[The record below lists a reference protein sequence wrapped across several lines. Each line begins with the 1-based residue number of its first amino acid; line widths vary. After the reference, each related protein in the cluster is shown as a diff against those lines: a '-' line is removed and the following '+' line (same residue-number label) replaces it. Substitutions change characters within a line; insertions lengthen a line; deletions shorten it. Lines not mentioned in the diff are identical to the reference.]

1 MMPMDRVETTTKRRF
16 RQTGSHLI
24 TRFLLII
31 FVSVGIDA
39 GFDIY
44 TGLSNR
50 SALPR
55 ELSAAATAETHTAAL
70 NLERTFDGAR
80 QLLAGL
86 ANIPNIRDHDGTACA
101 ALKSIGRG
109 LPMYDYVSLR
119 RLDGSLE
126 CTSIESPL
134 NARADPWLLEQAI
147 ASGDFAIGF
156 YGRSLVSGTEVIRL
170 SQSVTESDGRVS
182 GTISAGLSLA
192 WLNATLA
199 EWSLPEGA
207 ALDFADMNGVLIA
220 RRPGPQEVGHEL
232 PEGLK
237 PALSSSDAGAITT
250 MGLDGTTRVY
260 GHTVMKL
267 GSVGGVFVAVGL
279 DRDAAIAAVDES
291 TWHDLQDSLVVLLA
305 AMVLS
310 WFVMRR
316 TVARPIQDLLA
327 TARRWQKGDWTARS
341 SVHSNVREFQALVT
355 NFNTMADAVAA
366 RVAELRQS
374 EGHLA
379 RAQRVAAIGSFE
391 VDFRTER
398 VVWSDETYR
407 IFGLTPDAGPVAA
420 NVIAPLVIPE
430 DREAFEKAH
439 ADARAGV
446 QNPLKEYRIRRPDGA
461 VRAIYREV
469 DAVLD
474 EGGRQIG
481 IIGVVKDVTD
491 LKETERQR
499 DEFERQLLHAQ
510 KIEAI
515 GTLAGGIAHDLNNAL
530 LPVIA
535 LSDLAKKHLPPED
548 RICQY
553 LEVIHESGIRAR
565 NLVRQILDFARK
577 SEPGR
582 HRVDL
587 NALTAMALTLVRST
601 LPAMITIHDRL
612 EPVPEILADET
623 QIHQI
628 LMNLITNAAQAIG
641 DRMGTI
647 AVELSSAASATG
659 AGSASVRLS
668 VIDSGCGMDA
678 ATQQRIFEPFF
689 TTKGIGEGTGL
700 GLSVVHGIVAA
711 HRGTISVESA
721 PGRGTRFDVV
731 FPAAEDEQNA
741 PQERAA

>member
-1 MMPMDRVETTTKRRF
+1 MMPAGRVETTTKRRA
-16 RQTGSHLI
+16 RPSSSRLL

-31 FVSVGIDA
+31 LVSIGIDA
-39 GFDIY
+39 GIDIY
-44 TGLSNR
+44 SGIARR
-50 SALPR
+50 SALPS
-55 ELSAAATAETHTAAL
+55 ELGAQATAEAHTAAI
-70 NLERTFDGAR
+70 NLERTFDGAH
-80 QLLAGL
+80 QLLSAL
-86 ANIPNIRDHDGTACA
+86 ANIPNIRDHDDAACA
-101 ALKSIGRG
+101 ALRGIGRS
-109 LPMYDYVSLR
+109 LPMYDYISLR
-119 RLDGSLE
+119 RLDGALE
-126 CTSIESPL
+126 CSSVESPL
-134 NARADPWLLEQAI
+134 NARADPRLLEQAI
-147 ASGDFAIGF
+147 ASGDFVIGF
-156 YGRSLVSGTEVIRL
+156 YGQSLVTGNRVIRL
-170 SQSVTESDGRVS
+170 SHPVVGSDGRVS

-192 WLNATLA
+192 WLNAMLA

-207 ALDFADMNGVLIA
+207 ALNFADMNGVLIA
-220 RRPGPQEVGHEL
+220 RRPDLQEVGHEL

-250 MGLDGTTRVY
+250 MGLDGTVRVY
-260 GHTVMKL
+260 GHTVMNL

-279 DRDAAIAAVDES
+279 DRDAAIAAVDEA
-291 TWHDLQDSLVVLLA
+291 TWHDLQDSWIVLLA
-305 AMVLS
+305 AGFLS
-310 WFVMRR
+310 WLVMRR
-316 TVARPIQDLLA
+316 TVERPIQDLLA
-327 TARRWQKGDWTARS
+327 TAGRWQKGDWTARP
-341 SVHSNVREFQALVT
+341 SVHSNVREFQALAT
-355 NFNTMADAVAA
+355 DFNAMADAVAA
-366 RVAELRQS
+366 REAELRQS
-374 EGHLA
+374 KDHLA
-379 RAQRVAAIGSFE
+379 RAQRVAAIGSFQ
-391 VDFRTER
+391 VDFRTDR
-398 VVWSDETYR
+398 VICSDEIYR
-407 IFGLTPDAGPVAA
+407 IFGLSPEAGIPTTDT
-420 NVIAPLVIPE
+420 IASLVVPE
-430 DREAFEKAH
+430 DREAFEKAQ
-439 ADARAGV
+439 ADVRAGV
-446 QNPLKEYRIRRPDGA
+446 ESTLREYRIRRPDGV

-491 LKETERQR
+491 LREMERQR

-535 LSDLAKKHLPPED
+535 LSVLAKKHLPPED
-548 RICQY
+548 RICRH

-587 NALTAMALTLVRST
+587 SALTATALTLARST
-601 LPAMITIHDRL
+601 LPATITIHDRL
-612 EPVPEILADET
+612 EPVPEISADET

-628 LMNLITNAAQAIG
+628 LMNLITNAGQAIG

-700 GLSVVHGIVAA
+700 GLSVVHGIVTA

-721 PGRGTRFDVV
+721 PGKGTRFDVE
-731 FPAAEDEQNA
+731 FPAAGDEDEHE
-741 PQERAA
+741 ERAA